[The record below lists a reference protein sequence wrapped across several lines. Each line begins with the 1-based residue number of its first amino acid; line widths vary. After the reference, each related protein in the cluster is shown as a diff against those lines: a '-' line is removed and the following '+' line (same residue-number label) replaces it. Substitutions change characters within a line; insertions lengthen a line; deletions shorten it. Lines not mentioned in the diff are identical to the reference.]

1 MSSTSSWAGE
11 SAGSGPQDQVSRLF
25 PATVGRFNDR
35 ADRAVIDGLTRW
47 VEDHYREDLAKRP
60 SKHVY
65 VRTLPGPVIEQI
77 DRLPATPLT
86 PSLIGARVP
95 PATAAAPLN
104 PPSRARS
111 R

>member
-1 MSSTSSWAGE
+1 MSSTSSWAGG
-11 SAGSGPQDQVSRLF
+11 SAESGPQDQVSRLF
-25 PATVGRFNDR
+25 PATVGRFDDR

-77 DRLPATPLT
+77 ARLRDSPLMR
-86 PSLIGARVP
+86 SLIGARVP
-95 PATAAAPLN
+95 AGSAGVHSTDTAHI
-104 PPSRARS
+104 
-111 R
+111 

>member
-11 SAGSGPQDQVSRLF
+11 SAESGPQDQVSRLF
-25 PATVGRFNDR
+25 PATVGRFDDR

-77 DRLPATPLT
+77 DRHQPV
-86 PSLIGARVP
+86 GEP
-95 PATAAAPLN
+95 PDHLVAAPADRRQAEAWSVVG
-104 PPSRARS
+104 P
-111 R
+111 